1 MFKRKKPK
9 KESDGLLKSVLMAY
23 LVLALHVLIIA
34 MICILVIFFRGIVNY
49 MLWIFLGITLLI
61 LASGYYFYRRMRAEG
76 KNLREMMRS
85 PLFAG
90 RSVEVSFMGGFASI
104 RLNHQGDAMPPAI
117 EAGVTP
123 LQLEDPETLRIR
135 QLTELAGLLEKDLIS
150 REEYDIA
157 KQQLLNPGA

>member
-1 MFKRKKPK
+1 MFRRQKQK

-23 LVLALHVLIIA
+23 LVLALHVLVIA

-49 MLWIFLGITLLI
+49 MLWIFLGCTLLI
-61 LASGYYFYRRMRAEG
+61 LGSGYYFYRRMRAEG

-104 RLNHQGDAMPPAI
+104 KLNQAGDHLQPAL
-117 EAGVTP
+117 EAPTTST
-123 LQLEDPETLRIR
+123 LQLEDPETMRIR
-135 QLTELAGLLEKDLIS
+135 QLTELAALLEKDLIS
-150 REEYDIA
+150 REEYDTA
-157 KQQLLNPGA
+157 KRQLLKS

>member
-1 MFKRKKPK
+1 MFNRNKPK

-23 LVLALHVLIIA
+23 LVLALHVLVIA

-49 MLWIFLGITLLI
+49 MLWVFLAVTLLI

-90 RSVEVSFMGGFASI
+90 RSVEVSFLGGFASI
-104 RLNHQGDAMPPAI
+104 RLNQPGDPMPPAI
-117 EAGVTP
+117 EATASP
-123 LQLEDPETLRIR
+123 LQLEDPETQRIR
-135 QLTELAGLLEKDLIS
+135 QLTELAKLLEKDLIS
-150 REEYDIA
+150 REEYDSA
-157 KQQLLNPGA
+157 KQQLLNS

>member
-1 MFKRKKPK
+1 MFNRQKPK

-23 LVLALHVLIIA
+23 LVLALHVLVIA

-49 MLWIFLGITLLI
+49 MLWIFLAITLLI
-61 LASGYYFYRRMRAEG
+61 LGSGYYFYRRMRAEG

-104 RLNHQGDAMPPAI
+104 KLNQQGDRMAPAI
-117 EAGVTP
+117 EAPPVTP
-123 LQLEDPETLRIR
+123 QLEDPETQRIR
-135 QLTELAGLLEKDLIS
+135 QLTELARLLEKDLIS
-150 REEYDIA
+150 REEYDTA
-157 KQQLLNPGA
+157 KQQLLNP

>member
-1 MFKRKKPK
+1 MFKRQKSK

-23 LVLALHVLIIA
+23 LVLALHVLVIA

-49 MLWIFLGITLLI
+49 MLWIFLGCTLLI
-61 LASGYYFYRRMRAEG
+61 LGSGYYFYRRMRAEG

-104 RLNHQGDAMPPAI
+104 KLNQQGDNLPPAI
-117 EAGVTP
+117 EAAARP
-123 LQLEDPETLRIR
+123 MQLEDPETQRIR
-135 QLTELAGLLEKDLIS
+135 QLTELARLLEKDLIS
-150 REEYDIA
+150 REEYDAA
-157 KQQLLNPGA
+157 KQQLLNP

>member
-1 MFKRKKPK
+1 MFKRQKPK

-23 LVLALHVLIIA
+23 LVLALHVLVIA

-49 MLWIFLGITLLI
+49 MLWIFLAITLLI
-61 LASGYYFYRRMRAEG
+61 LGSGYYFYRRMRAEG

-104 RLNHQGDAMPPAI
+104 KLNQQGDHLPALDAPPA
-117 EAGVTP
+117 T
-123 LQLEDPETLRIR
+123 LQLEDPETQRIR
-135 QLTELAGLLEKDLIS
+135 QLTELARLLEKDLIS
-150 REEYDIA
+150 REEYDTA
-157 KQQLLNPGA
+157 KQQLLKT

>member
-1 MFKRKKPK
+1 MFKRQKPK

-23 LVLALHVLIIA
+23 LVLALHVLVIA

-49 MLWIFLGITLLI
+49 MLWIFLAITLLI
-61 LASGYYFYRRMRAEG
+61 LGSGYYFYRRMRAEG

-104 RLNHQGDAMPPAI
+104 KLNQQGDHLPVLDAPPA
-117 EAGVTP
+117 T
-123 LQLEDPETLRIR
+123 LQLEDPETQRIR
-135 QLTELAGLLEKDLIS
+135 QLTELARLLEKDLIS
-150 REEYDIA
+150 REEYDTA
-157 KQQLLNPGA
+157 KQQLLKT